1 MRQIRPRNSPPVL
14 APKSDTTR
22 LLVDLRDA
30 PGAGSSER
38 QLQAQLAQAKQAV
51 REATRQLAI
60 LIDER
65 DALRRR
71 LDAAVPVAADPGDR
85 SVVPWGFFD
94 DELG

>member
-14 APKSDTTR
+14 APKPDTTR
-22 LLVDLRDA
+22 LLVDLREA
-30 PGAGSSER
+30 PRAGGSER
-38 QLQAQLAQAKQAV
+38 QLQTQLAQAKQAV

-71 LDAAVPVAADPGDR
+71 LEASVPIPTDPGDR